1 MKITFALAAL
11 VTMVSTTFAAV
22 PAPAPANSGI
32 SIRADPPCR
41 PATLTRW
48 TFYPGGIAY
57 PKQGELISWEIYIK
71 DRYRDSIPYQQ
82 FPGGEGDY
90 ITRKSSDKVWSVKH
104 QEPLWGVTM
113 KIKGKEHKW
122 NKVSHSEYDSAS
134 KLGTSAYYT
143 CVPWK

>member
-11 VTMVSTTFAAV
+11 VAMVSTTVAAV

-32 SIRADPPCR
+32 R

-134 KLGTSAYYT
+134 KLMTSAYYT